1 MWDDKEPDEGIKRLL
16 AAREAG
22 DLDALLAALESDP
35 AHAHVAARLLAHA
48 GDRRAVPLLVDL
60 LDSKRGAARLGAV
73 KALGELGAPL
83 RARDRLVEIA
93 LGDPLPSA
101 REWACSTIAGY
112 GDPDAAQLLL
122 GLLADRHRQV
132 RLGAARALA
141 SMGDPDFAEPI
152 ALAAPRLL
160 REPGRWLLDRK
171 AWRRA
176 VRAAAAAPR
185 EHSSPQP
192 ER

>member
-16 AAREAG
+16 ALREAG
-22 DLDALLAALESDP
+22 DLDALLEALERDP
-35 AHAHVAARLLAHA
+35 AHAHVAARLLAHE

-60 LDSKRGAARLGAV
+60 LDSKRAATRLGAV
-73 KALGELGAPL
+73 RALGVLGAPL
-83 RARDRLVEIA
+83 RARDRLVQIA

-101 REWACSTIAGY
+101 RAWACSTIAGY
-112 GDPDAAQLLL
+112 GDPETAQLLL

-141 SMGDPDFAEPI
+141 GMGDAGFAEPI

-176 VRAAAAAPR
+176 LRTAQSHV
-185 EHSSPQP
+185 QLDG
-192 ER
+192 